1 MHDDDNDDDDIDDD
15 DVCLVLSLTS
25 GCFVV
30 QTIVAELAILRMKAR
45 QKDGIC
51 VYIAPLKSLARER
64 LKEWKIRLSRKPL
77 EWTILELT
85 GDTHHDQQALASADI
100 LVCTPEKWDLISR
113 GWNSSTALSQ
123 SSSYSIDRSYVKRV
137 QLLVL
142 DEVHLLGEQRGAV
155 LEAIVSRTRY
165 ISEIAKKADK
175 TRTSAADGKSDGANG
190 GGEAVGDKTRIL
202 ALSTAIA
209 NPLDLADWIGIDVQ
223 DDSSVYRGLYNFPA
237 ASRPVP
243 MSVHVQ
249 VSTAM

>member
-1 MHDDDNDDDDIDDD
+1 
-15 DVCLVLSLTS
+15 
-25 GCFVV
+25 
-30 QTIVAELAILRMKAR
+30 VAELAILRMKAHNR
-45 QKDGIC
+45 NGIC

-64 LKEWKIRLSRKPL
+64 LKEWQIRLGSKPL
-77 EWTILELT
+77 GWNVLELT
-85 GDTHHDQQALASADI
+85 GDTHHDQQALRRADI

-113 GWNSSTALSQ
+113 GWAYDSSTSQ
-123 SSSYSIDRSYVKRV
+123 NDGLTFDRSYVKRV

-165 ISEIAKKADK
+165 ISEVVKNRLD
-175 TRTSAADGKSDGANG
+175 SSNS
-190 GGEAVGDKTRIL
+190 ENEEDKTRIV

-209 NPLDLADWIGIDVQ
+209 NPLDLADWIGIDTN
-223 DDSSVYRGLYNFPA
+223 DSRQTYKGLFNFPA

-249 VSTAM
+249 VSCPSCSICL